1 MIKQQIREDTDKFNS
16 EGGGEVAKEN
26 TMLRTQY
33 EALMKEIEEK
43 SKMMDEQIVQKEGAS
58 GTIETEM
65 SKKISEQD
73 EEIKKQ
79 ITVYIEQTA
88 LKQNEEKELVKVLT
102 DYKQKHE
109 EFSKAMKKSRETFRM
124 YEGEIKNQTS
134 RVNELAQMKKKL
146 MGINQHPQASGKK
159 GKQQQKIEQQ
169 AENPYTEEAYE
180 KMQSEWNAEKEA
192 LNKEKEELM
201 QMCKEIQDQIKV
213 ITDSKK

>member
-134 RVNELAQMKKKL
+134 RVNELTQMKKKL

-159 GKQQQKIEQQ
+159 GKQQQKIEQ
-169 AENPYTEEAYE
+169 
-180 KMQSEWNAEKEA
+180 
-192 LNKEKEELM
+192 
-201 QMCKEIQDQIKV
+201 
-213 ITDSKK
+213 

>member
-1 MIKQQIREDTDKFNS
+1 
-16 EGGGEVAKEN
+16 
-26 TMLRTQY
+26 MLRTQY
-33 EALMKEIEEK
+33 EALMKEIDEK
-43 SKMMDEQIVQKEGAS
+43 SKMMDEQIVQKESAS

-124 YEGEIKNQTS
+124 YEGEIKNLTS
-134 RVNELAQMKKKL
+134 RANELTLMKKKL
-146 MGINQHPQASGKK
+146 MGMNPHPQASGGGKK
-159 GKQQQKIEQQ
+159 GKQHKVEQQ
-169 AENPYTEEAYE
+169 VVADSNPYSEEAYE
-180 KMQSEWNAEKEA
+180 KMQSEWNAEKEM

-201 QMCKEIQDQIKV
+201 QMCKEMQDQIKI

>member
-1 MIKQQIREDTDKFNS
+1 
-16 EGGGEVAKEN
+16 
-26 TMLRTQY
+26 
-33 EALMKEIEEK
+33 
-43 SKMMDEQIVQKEGAS
+43 VQKESAS

-124 YEGEIKNQTS
+124 YEGEIKNLTS
-134 RVNELAQMKKKL
+134 RANELTLMKKKL
-146 MGINQHPQASGKK
+146 MGMNPHPQTSGGGKK
-159 GKQQQKIEQQ
+159 GKQHKVEQQ
-169 AENPYTEEAYE
+169 VVADSNPYSEEAYE
-180 KMQSEWNAEKEA
+180 KMQSEWNAEKEM

-201 QMCKEIQDQIKV
+201 QMCKEMQDQIKI

>member
-26 TMLRTQY
+26 TLLRTQY

-88 LKQNEEKELVKVLT
+88 LK
-102 DYKQKHE
+102 
-109 EFSKAMKKSRETFRM
+109 
-124 YEGEIKNQTS
+124 
-134 RVNELAQMKKKL
+134 
-146 MGINQHPQASGKK
+146 
-159 GKQQQKIEQQ
+159 
-169 AENPYTEEAYE
+169 
-180 KMQSEWNAEKEA
+180 
-192 LNKEKEELM
+192 
-201 QMCKEIQDQIKV
+201 
-213 ITDSKK
+213 